1 MFTGIIEEQ
10 AVVASLIQSSPN
22 GKIVVASER
31 VAASAKVGESVA
43 VNGVCLTA
51 VNIRGKFIEFDVSA
65 ETFKKSTLRDLKIGD
80 KVNLEPALTL
90 SKKLGGHMV
99 TGHVDGVGEIRNIVK
114 SGNGFDLYVSIP
126 SELLCYL
133 VPKGSIA
140 LDGVSLTVADFR
152 QGLVVIAVIP
162 LTLKSTTLGGRK
174 IGDKVNIEVDILS
187 KYIEKHLAKGTA
199 GISEE
204 MLTRV
209 GLMPMGWI
217 EN

>member
-1 MFTGIIEEQ
+1 VTN
-10 AVVASLIQSSPN
+10 V
-22 GKIVVASER
+22 
-31 VAASAKVGESVA
+31 
-43 VNGVCLTA
+43 
-51 VNIRGKFIEFDVSA
+51 RGKFLEFDLSA
-65 ETFKKSTLRDLKIGD
+65 ETLKKTTLRDLKIND
-80 KVNLEPALTL
+80 RVNLESALTL

-99 TGHVDGVGEIRNIVK
+99 SGHVDGVGEIRNIVK
-114 SGNGFDLYVSIP
+114 AGNSFDFYISIP

-133 VPKGSIA
+133 APKGSIA
-140 LDGVSLTVADFR
+140 LEGVSLTTADFR

-162 LTLKSTTLGGRK
+162 LTLKATTLGSKK

-187 KYIEKHLAKGTA
+187 KYVEKHLAKGA
-199 GISEE
+199 PGISEE

>member
-1 MFTGIIEEQ
+1 
-10 AVVASLIQSSPN
+10 
-22 GKIVVASER
+22 
-31 VAASAKVGESVA
+31 
-43 VNGVCLTA
+43 
-51 VNIRGKFIEFDVSA
+51 
-65 ETFKKSTLRDLKIGD
+65 
-80 KVNLEPALTL
+80 
-90 SKKLGGHMV
+90 MV

-162 LTLKSTTLGGRK
+162 LTAKATTLGSRK